1 MLIKALP
8 VEKRGESMD
17 IDVISKAL
25 ANPLRRQILLWL
37 KEPEQFLPVQECG
50 GSFERGVCAG
60 HIERLGKVAQS
71 TMSNHLSVLQQAGL
85 IKVEKYGQW
94 SYFTRNE
101 ALIQQ
106 YIEHLK
112 QTL

>member
-1 MLIKALP
+1 MTGMKKPIMYKLTTYIPTDYLDAVKQALFDA
-8 VEKRGESMD
+8 G
-17 IDVISKAL
+17 
-25 ANPLRRQILLWL
+25 
-37 KEPEQFLPVQECG
+37 
-50 GSFERGVCAG
+50 AG

-85 IKVEKYGQW
+85 IQVEKYGQW

>member
-1 MLIKALP
+1 
-8 VEKRGESMD
+8 
-17 IDVISKAL
+17 
-25 ANPLRRQILLWL
+25 
-37 KEPEQFLPVQECG
+37 
-50 GSFERGVCAG
+50 
-60 HIERLGKVAQS
+60 
-71 TMSNHLSVLQQAGL
+71 MSNHLSVLQQAGL

-112 QTL
+112 QAL

>member
-1 MLIKALP
+1 MMDVDLIF
-8 VEKRGESMD
+8 
-17 IDVISKAL
+17 KAL
-25 ANPLRRQILLWL
+25 ANPTRRQILEWL
-37 KEPEQFLPVQECG
+37 KAPEQFLSIDECG
-50 GSFERGVCAG
+50 DFKRGVCAG

-71 TMSNHLSVLQQAGL
+71 TMSNHLSVLQQADL
-85 IKVEKYGQW
+85 IRVEKYGQW
-94 SYFTRNE
+94 SYFTRNG